1 MTVISQISPQLLLNE
16 RLSQGELAGSRL
28 CVGAMKTLTYVQENG
43 AIGLTKKG
51 AFNRKFV
58 TWAVDEFQWPRYTA
72 EDLYAINK
80 VLNEEDFPPL
90 PYLHQ
95 LLLDAKLIRHGRNE
109 AKLTSVGTSHLGR
122 PGLLQVTLFETFFTR
137 FDFAAHE
144 RWPIEIQEADLLHF
158 LGVVCRRLTDWVP
171 YPEFAEWCLPIF
183 ALQPQRGTPEEDAM
197 FYLETRLIR
206 PLRWLGL
213 VEAKE
218 SQRYAPINTV
228 QLRKTALLDCFM
240 RFEAV
245 RDDLG
250 SGTRH

>member
-1 MTVISQISPQLLLNE
+1 MTVVSQISPHLFLNE
-16 RLSQGELAGSRL
+16 RLGAVELAGSRL
-28 CVGAMKTLTYVQENG
+28 CVGAMKTLTYIQDKG
-43 AIGLTKKG
+43 GIGLTKNG

-58 TWAVDEFQWPRYTA
+58 TWAVDEFQWPHYTA

-80 VLNEEDFPPL
+80 VLNEDDVPPL
-90 PYLHQ
+90 PYLHH
-95 LLLDAKLIRHGRNE
+95 LLLDAKLIRHARDE
-109 AKLTSVGTSHLGR
+109 ARLTGAGGTHLGQ
-122 PGLLQVTLFETFFTR
+122 PGLLQATLFETFFTR

-144 RWPIEIQEADLLHF
+144 RWPIEIREADFLHF
-158 LGVVCRRLTDWVP
+158 LGVVRHRLTDWVP
-171 YPEFAEWCLPIF
+171 YPEFAGWCLPIF

-206 PLRWLGL
+206 PLKWLGL

-218 SQRYAPINTV
+218 SRRYAPINTI
-228 QLRKTALLDCFM
+228 QLRKTPLLDSFM

-250 SGTRH
+250 SGMRH